1 MFFMPNISLCL
12 KEENRPCAI
21 DDLKCRE
28 LRSFFPVVTHERKK
42 ILCLG
47 DNPHLLKHAFATV
60 KARHPFT
67 IDAIVLLPDH
77 LHCIWTLPPEDKDF
91 SKRWMLIKS
100 NFTRTCYDPCKSGVG
115 PSRIL
120 KREQNVWQR
129 RFWEHQ
135 IRDERDFTRHVEY
148 IHYNPV
154 KHGLVQSPSA
164 WKYSSFHRYVKNSV
178 YPQDWGANGEI
189 KIGAAI
195 GHE

>member
-1 MFFMPNISLCL
+1 MLYRRSQTPGAMFF
-12 KEENRPCAI
+12 
-21 DDLKCRE
+21 
-28 LRSFFPVVTHERKK
+28 FTVVTHERKK
-42 ILCLG
+42 TLCLG
-47 DNPHLLKHAFATV
+47 DNPHLLKQAFATV

-77 LHCIWTLPPEDKDF
+77 LHCIWTLPPGDKDF

-100 NFTRTCYDPCKSGVG
+100 NFTRACYDPCKSGAN

-135 IRDERDFTRHVEY
+135 IRDERDFARHVEY

-154 KHGLVQSPSA
+154 KHGLAQSPLA
-164 WKYSSFHRYVKNSV
+164 WKYSSFHRYVKNCI
-178 YPQDWGANGEI
+178 YPQDWGAREQI
-189 KIGAAI
+189 VLDDLIGR
-195 GHE
+195 E